1 VGDPSPQPPP
11 GHFFERV
18 VALALVASLVATAF
32 TILAPFAT
40 VLLWSL
46 FMTVTLW
53 PLHVRLTHRLGDR
66 PRLAAS
72 FSVAALFVALIVPVS
87 LGVVA
92 IVPGVRSAA
101 ATLSDPTRWAIPAPP
116 AWVEQV
122 PLAGQWVHGIWRMAA
137 ADVSRI
143 LETYKG
149 DIALGAGWLLARVL
163 SAGVTLLQLVL
174 ASVLT
179 WPMLLGA
186 RRTAHLLQRFFLRV
200 GGERSVGLLDQAAR
214 TIRSVSIGV
223 IGTAILLAGMQALG
237 LWLAGV
243 PLVPL
248 LGLASFVLATAQL
261 GSHPVYL
268 AVALWLALGGHTG
281 RAAFTA
287 VWGVV
292 ANSLIDT
299 GLRPYLIS
307 HGTGLPLSVI
317 FLGVT
322 GGILAWGFVGVFLG
336 PTLLG
341 AAWTLLRGW
350 LQEGGE
356 QFHEVGTG
364 PSHP

>member
-1 VGDPSPQPPP
+1 
-11 GHFFERV
+11 
-18 VALALVASLVATAF
+18 VALALVAALVATAF

-40 VLLWSL
+40 VLLWAL

-53 PLHVRLTHRLGDR
+53 PLHVRITHRLGNR
-66 PRLAAS
+66 SR
-72 FSVAALFVALIVPVS
+72 VAATVSVTVLFVSLIVPVS
-87 LGVVA
+87 LAVVA
-92 IVPGVRSAA
+92 IVPSVRSAA
-101 ATLSDPTRWAIPAPP
+101 AVLADPSRWALPP
-116 AWVEQV
+116 PPGWVEQL
-122 PLAGQWVHGIWRMAA
+122 PLVGGFVHGTWHIAA
-137 ADVSRI
+137 ADASRL

-149 DIALGAGWLLARVL
+149 DVAQGATWLAARVL

-174 ASVLT
+174 AAALT

-186 RRTAHLLQRFFLRV
+186 RRATDLMRRFVLRV
-200 GGERSVGLLDQAAR
+200 GGDRSAGLLDQAAR

-223 IGTAILLAGMQALG
+223 IGSAILLAGMQALG
-237 LWLAGV
+237 LWLADV

-268 AVALWLALGGHTG
+268 SVAVWLGLTGSTG
-281 RAAFTA
+281 RAAFTVA
-287 VWGVV
+287 WGLV
-292 ANSLIDT
+292 ANTLIDT

-307 HGTGLPLSVI
+307 SGTGLPLSVI

-341 AAWTLLRGW
+341 VAWTLLRGW
-350 LQEGGE
+350 LQEGGGASPE
-356 QFHEVGTG
+356 PGAPAG
-364 PSHP
+364 SR